1 MAENT
6 GKENKDK
13 GAVQGTGTHP
23 ENSPQQQT
31 QSEPLEM
38 EFDVPNPLQEMIDSN
53 NAVLESNQ
61 AVIDSNNAVLEAIA
75 QFNENAEK
83 VVKDIIS
90 EAKAVGNPEKEQTA
104 TTTPA
109 VEVKINKKAKYVVA
123 KGRAFHSSV
132 SGGQVGEGV
141 DVSGLEP
148 DRLKALIAQGIAVE
162 DTED

>member
-31 QSEPLEM
+31 QSGSLEM
-38 EFDVPNPLQEMIDSN
+38 EFDVPNPLQVVIDSN

-61 AVIDSNNAVLEAIA
+61 KVIDSNNAVLEAIA

-83 VVKDIIS
+83 VVKGIIS
-90 EAKAVGNPEKEQTA
+90 EAKAVGSSAKDQTA
-104 TTTPA
+104 TLTPA
-109 VEVKINKKAKYVVA
+109 VDVKINKKAKYVVA
-123 KGRAFHSSV
+123 KGKAFHSSV
-132 SGGQVGEGV
+132 SGGLVGEGV

-148 DRLKALIAQGIAVE
+148 DRLKSLIAQGIAVE
-162 DTED
+162 DSED